1 VPQGVVVGRVSLVNA
16 IGAGRAQMHCCCVA
30 TMVKAILGRAV
41 HPDFAVPTQK
51 STLVL
56 NLVDYFF
63 EFIRSEFPFL
73 RLLSNWQAYLMRIGA
88 ASLGKT

>member
-1 VPQGVVVGRVSLVNA
+1 MPQGVVVGRVSLVKA

-56 NLVDYFF
+56 NLVDYFLNLF
-63 EFIRSEFPFL
+63 VQK
-73 RLLSNWQAYLMRIGA
+73 SNSYDYFRIGKPA
-88 ASLGKT
+88 